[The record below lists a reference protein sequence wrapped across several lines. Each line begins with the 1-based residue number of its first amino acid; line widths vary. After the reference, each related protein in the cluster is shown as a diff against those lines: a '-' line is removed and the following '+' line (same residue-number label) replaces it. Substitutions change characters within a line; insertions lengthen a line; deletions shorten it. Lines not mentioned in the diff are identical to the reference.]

1 MVLPSQAVAVE
12 EAAEGT
18 WLLLWLMMMTCR
30 LLLHRPS
37 RKGRVGDEGKEDAR
51 LHHSHQHKLTP

>member
-12 EAAEGT
+12 EAAEVT
-18 WLLLWLMMMTCR
+18 WLLLRSMMTCR

-37 RKGRVGDEGKEDAR
+37 RRGRVGDEGKEDAR
-51 LHHSHQHKLTP
+51 LHHSHQHNMNP